1 MGNEAIGNIFH
12 IKDRETLK
20 VIADP
25 LRAQIME
32 ALTTEPLTVKQVAD
46 RLGLAPSKLYYHVN
60 MLEKFGFIRVV
71 ETRQV
76 ANMLEKTFQAV
87 ASQLDIA
94 PALLTTTSDEGK
106 DTVYALITSTLDT
119 TREDMLRSIQ
129 ARYHQLDEGAAE
141 KPRNVVINR
150 DVRYIPDARAEE
162 FAERIKSLLKEFGES
177 EVPPGTPGAMN
188 YGLALAFYPNFYY
201 EETKKND

>member
-1 MGNEAIGNIFH
+1 MDNRPTSNIFL

-32 ALTTEPLTVKQVAD
+32 TITAEPLTVKQVAD
-46 RLGLAPSKLYYHVN
+46 RLGMAPSKLYYHFN

-76 ANMLEKTFQAV
+76 ANMLEKTFQSV

-94 PALLTTTSDEGK
+94 PALLTTTTDEGK
-106 DTVYALITSTLDT
+106 DTVYELITSTMDT
-119 TREDMLRSIQ
+119 TREDMLRSLQ
-129 ARYHQLDEGAAE
+129 ARYHQLDLGAAE
-141 KPRNVVINR
+141 NPRRMVINR
-150 DVRYIPDARAEE
+150 DVRYIPDAQAEE
-162 FAERIKSLLKEFGES
+162 FAERIKNLLKEFGDS

-188 YGLALAFYPNFYY
+188 YGLAVAFYPSFYY
-201 EETKKND
+201 EENKEK

>member
-1 MGNEAIGNIFH
+1 MGNDAIGNIFH